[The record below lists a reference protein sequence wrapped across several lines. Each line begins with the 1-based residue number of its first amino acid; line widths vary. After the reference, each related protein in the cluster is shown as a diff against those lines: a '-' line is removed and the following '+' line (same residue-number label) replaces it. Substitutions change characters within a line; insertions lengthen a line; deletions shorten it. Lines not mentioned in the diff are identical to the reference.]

1 VIADVVTLMAA
12 NACFLAAGIGVGGAA
27 GVWQT
32 RRDLL
37 RSLGVSYIVGVACV
51 GVLASLLLV
60 AGVSLHVWQLL
71 LVCGLLFA
79 GVLRRRGA
87 LLGAPL
93 PAGPRGLWVV
103 RATTALL
110 TAYLAALGIRDA
122 LKPLVDWDS
131 WAIWTMKARA
141 LVLLGGLDPGLF
153 GGSAY
158 RPLHLDYPPLYP
170 ALEAIDFRFMGDL
183 NTQVIHL
190 QAWVMLVGF
199 VLAVLEI
206 LRERVPPVLLWP
218 LVAMLATAPSL
229 ARQVGSGSAD
239 ASLAMMFALAALTAW
254 LYVDEGDRRWAVLL
268 AVFAAAAAATKQEG
282 SLFAPLLV
290 VATLA
295 FARQSGRPLR
305 PVLTAGGFLVAS
317 MVPWL
322 IWIRVHHAAKTNGDV
337 PIGKSV
343 DPGYLLDRLD
353 RLPVAVHEMTRQAVR
368 PSSWIL
374 ILPLAVILSVV
385 ALRSKQQRRLATF
398 TLAVLV
404 VSTAPVLWAYWVGRP
419 EIHWYVTHSARRTVT
434 SAVLAAG
441 VLLPLLTE
449 QFAGRTPTAGSADD
463 AARVSQRGRHP
474 RVGAGDDATVS

>member
-1 VIADVVTLMAA
+1 
-12 NACFLAAGIGVGGAA
+12 
-27 GVWQT
+27 
-32 RRDLL
+32 
-37 RSLGVSYIVGVACV
+37 
-51 GVLASLLLV
+51 
-60 AGVSLHVWQLL
+60 
-71 LVCGLLFA
+71 
-79 GVLRRRGA
+79 
-87 LLGAPL
+87 
-93 PAGPRGLWVV
+93 
-103 RATTALL
+103 
-110 TAYLAALGIRDA
+110 
-122 LKPLVDWDS
+122 
-131 WAIWTMKARA
+131 
-141 LVLLGGLDPGLF
+141 
-153 GGSAY
+153 
-158 RPLHLDYPPLYP
+158 
-170 ALEAIDFRFMGDL
+170 
-183 NTQVIHL
+183 
-190 QAWVMLVGF
+190 
-199 VLAVLEI
+199 
-206 LRERVPPVLLWP
+206 
-218 LVAMLATAPSL
+218 
-229 ARQVGSGSAD
+229 
-239 ASLAMMFALAALTAW
+239 MMFALAALTAW

-463 AARVSQRGRHP
+463 AARVSQRGRH
-474 RVGAGDDATVS
+474 RTRRGRR